1 MEGVIDFISGS
12 WPLLVAIPIFYLF
25 FIRPQVKKQKEQQSF
40 SDGLE
45 KGQEVVTSSGI
56 IGRINKIDEHDVT
69 LQLENK
75 TFIKVTKASI
85 SSEMTQQYKE
95 ATTK

>member
-1 MEGVIDFISGS
+1 MEGVMDFISGS

-40 SDGLE
+40 SDSLE